1 MRSPGPAT
9 STLAAH
15 HPDHPTLAD
24 LGVKMDTLA
33 KRETDEEGNSITS
46 GGSPVQT
53 ATPTS
58 MSDIDPSSPPSS
70 LHSGMPKRPGALSEG
85 PNARSKSVTVA
96 DGMDTFGALNC
107 HPKASSPIK
116 SRNQSVGS
124 FRIGVSEDKNKRCR
138 RTMEDA
144 HSFVYDFAGVKGQ
157 GYFAVFDG
165 HAGKVAAE
173 WSGQNF
179 HEYFLDA
186 LYTYPDQPVPDLLN
200 RTFHVVDS
208 RLSQMAIAGKTQSG
222 CTAVTAFL
230 RLEHDA
236 SPNDPEFQKGF
247 LNPEIKPR
255 GLIEGKGE
263 EELEE
268 PPARRPSMG
277 GGTSGHVGGAASE
290 TSSAPSTGASGL
302 GRKSSGRRIRDFMK
316 GLTGGSDKEK
326 GEEEDAPD
334 SNDILQAVP
343 EGSRVEA
350 MEPRSEKGLKR
361 VLYTANVGDARAVLC
376 RGGKAVRLT
385 YDHKGSD
392 TQEAKRITD
401 AGGFVMNSRVN
412 GVLAVTRSL
421 GDASMKEFVVGSP
434 YTTETAL
441 DENDEFL
448 IVACDGLWDVTEDQ
462 DAVELVRSV
471 QDPQEAS
478 KRLLDHAMTNYS
490 TDNLSVMVIRFYN

>member
-1 MRSPGPAT
+1 MT
-9 STLAAH
+9 SYRAQ
-15 HPDHPTLAD
+15 
-24 LGVKMDTLA
+24 
-33 KRETDEEGNSITS
+33 RTDYNSCS
-46 GGSPVQT
+46 
-53 ATPTS
+53 
-58 MSDIDPSSPPSS
+58 
-70 LHSGMPKRPGALSEG
+70 
-85 PNARSKSVTVA
+85 
-96 DGMDTFGALNC
+96 
-107 HPKASSPIK
+107 
-116 SRNQSVGS
+116 
-124 FRIGVSEDKNKRCR
+124 
-138 RTMEDA
+138 
-144 HSFVYDFAGVKGQ
+144 
-157 GYFAVFDG
+157 G

-179 HEYFLDA
+179 HEVCDGFLWSSQQLIHTQQYFLDA

-277 GGTSGHVGGAASE
+277 GGTLGHVGGAASE

-361 VLYTANVGDARAVLC
+361 VLYTANVGDARAVL
-376 RGGKAVRLT
+376 
-385 YDHKGSD
+385 
-392 TQEAKRITD
+392 
-401 AGGFVMNSRVN
+401 
-412 GVLAVTRSL
+412 
-421 GDASMKEFVVGSP
+421 
-434 YTTETAL
+434 
-441 DENDEFL
+441 
-448 IVACDGLWDVTEDQ
+448 W
-462 DAVELVRSV
+462 
-471 QDPQEAS
+471 
-478 KRLLDHAMTNYS
+478 
-490 TDNLSVMVIRFYN
+490 